1 MSLGILFP
9 GQGSQSIGMMSDLYS
24 DFKVVSEIFSEAS
37 DILSEDLW
45 KVVKKGPD
53 EKINDTRYTQP
64 IMLCACYS
72 IWKIWKDEGGDTPIF
87 FAGHSFG
94 EYTALVAADSL
105 KFKDA
110 IKLVRERARL
120 MCDTQPGTM
129 SAIIG
134 LENRNIEDIIKK
146 NNLLDEVSIAN
157 INAPG
162 QTVIS
167 GSEKGVKSISS
178 KCLKSGA
185 KKSIELPVSVPAHSI
200 LMKDASTKYIE
211 YVNKIKLLEPT
222 VPVINNVD
230 VKYEAEENKIKNALI
245 RQISSPVR
253 WVEIIEYMS
262 QQGVNVL
269 LELGPGKILTSLNKR
284 IDSTIDSLYVSDIKS
299 LENALE
305 ITNNI

>member
-1 MSLGILFP
+1 
-9 GQGSQSIGMMSDLYS
+9 
-24 DFKVVSEIFSEAS
+24 
-37 DILSEDLW
+37 
-45 KVVKKGPD
+45 
-53 EKINDTRYTQP
+53 
-64 IMLCACYS
+64 
-72 IWKIWKDEGGDTPIF
+72 
-87 FAGHSFG
+87 
-94 EYTALVAADSL
+94 
-105 KFKDA
+105 
-110 IKLVRERARL
+110 
-120 MCDTQPGTM
+120 
-129 SAIIG
+129 
-134 LENRNIEDIIKK
+134 
-146 NNLLDEVSIAN
+146 
-157 INAPG
+157 
-162 QTVIS
+162 
-167 GSEKGVKSISS
+167 
-178 KCLKSGA
+178 
-185 KKSIELPVSVPAHSI
+185 
-200 LMKDASTKYIE
+200 MKDASTKYIE